1 VLLAVRTAK
10 NSRSTKETNISVSLN
25 IDGAGKSKISTG
37 IAFLDHMLALSSK
50 HGIFDLTLKAKGD
63 IEVDYHHTVEDIGIV
78 LGEAFKSALGKKE
91 RIERY
96 GDAKVPM
103 DEALSEVVIDISGRP
118 HLEYNVD
125 ISKKK
130 FIDFDTEVV
139 KEFFEAFV
147 LNAGMTIHINLIRG
161 KNMHHIL
168 ESIFKAFGVALGKAC
183 AISPRKKGVPSTKGV
198 L

>member
-1 VLLAVRTAK
+1 MAKRTAK
-10 NSRSTKETNISVSLN
+10 VSRITKETSIALSLN
-25 IDGAGKSKISTG
+25 IDGTGKGKISTG
-37 IAFLDHMLALSSK
+37 VAFFDHMLTLASK

-63 IEVDYHHTVEDIGIV
+63 IDVDYHHTVEDVGIC
-78 LGEAFKSALGKKE
+78 LGEAFKKALGKKE

-118 HLEYNVD
+118 HLEYNVE
-125 ISKKK
+125 ISKKR

-139 KEFFEAFV
+139 REFFEAFV
-147 LNAGMTIHINLIRG
+147 LNAGVTIHINLIRG
-161 KNMHHIL
+161 KNMHHII

-183 AISPRKKGVPSTKGV
+183 AISPRKRGVPSTKGV

>member
-1 VLLAVRTAK
+1 MKKRTAK
-10 NSRSTKETNISVSLN
+10 ISRKTKETSIAAALC
-25 IDGAGKSKISTG
+25 IDGTGKSSVKTG
-37 IAFLDHMLALSSK
+37 VAFFDHMLTLSSK
-50 HGIFDLTLKAKGD
+50 HGLFDLTLKAKGD
-63 IEVDYHHTVEDIGIV
+63 IDVDYHHTVEDVGIV
-78 LGEAFKSALGKKE
+78 LGQAFNKALGKKE

-103 DEALSEVVIDISGRP
+103 DEALAEVVIDISGRP
-118 HLEYNVD
+118 HLEYNVEMA
-125 ISKKK
+125 KKK

-147 LNAGMTIHINLIRG
+147 LHAGMTIHINLIRG

-183 AISPRKKGVPSTKGV
+183 AISPRKKGVPSTKGI